1 MPKITVRPPC
11 RYISTLKAL
20 PRTLATLLKSAP
32 APSSDNLLAMDTT
45 SILRRR
51 CVEESG
57 ERAPLAATQ
66 EGEVVRLVMQLLA
79 PSLIPPARRRDDG
92 VLTFMVQIR
101 RAVFS

>member
-1 MPKITVRPPC
+1 
-11 RYISTLKAL
+11 
-20 PRTLATLLKSAP
+20 
-32 APSSDNLLAMDTT
+32 MDTT
-45 SILRRR
+45 SILRLR
-51 CVEESG
+51 CVEERE

-79 PSLIPPARRRDDG
+79 PSPIPPAANRRDDG